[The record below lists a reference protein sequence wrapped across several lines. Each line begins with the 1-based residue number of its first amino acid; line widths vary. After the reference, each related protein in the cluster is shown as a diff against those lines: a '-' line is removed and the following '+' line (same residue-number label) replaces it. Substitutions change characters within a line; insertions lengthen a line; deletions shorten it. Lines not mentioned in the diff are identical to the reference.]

1 MKTYI
6 GGDPGFCLVPFHND
20 VLNSTNVCLLDL
32 VWLLTILANIS
43 VWLLL
48 PNVPCWS
55 LSSQNNIYSLTA

>member
-20 VLNSTNVCLLDL
+20 MLKSKNTYVNI
-32 VWLLTILANIS
+32 VWLFPILANIS

-48 PNVPCWS
+48 HNVPWWS
-55 LSSQNNIYSLTA
+55 LNSQNNL